1 MIKGVEG
8 GIEIRSSFFSTFTT
22 CGSHAVVKVLL
33 ANIMARVFAVASV
46 IGVSDLLAKIYVT
59 ATIASGFAKTFGR
72 TTGTATVPPLV
83 ATVGAPPAPPALVVP
98 VGIVSR

>member
-1 MIKGVEG
+1 MGESVY
-8 GIEIRSSFFSTFTT
+8 TFYT
-22 CGSHAVVKVLL
+22 LL
-33 ANIMARVFAVASV
+33 AVASV

-83 ATVGAPPAPPALVVP
+83 ATVSVVKWP
-98 VGIVSR
+98 LQLACGLW